1 MVGVAALAS
10 GCGDDPAALTGSVRV
25 AGSTTLL
32 PLMAQATAA
41 FAADYPLA
49 PVDVRMTGTTDG
61 ITLLCDRL
69 ADVAGASRPITVR
82 ELRGCATAGVH
93 PVQVTVGRDA
103 VVLFTATKGSA
114 PACMAL
120 GDLARR
126 FMAGPS
132 VNRPPVVVPD
142 PSSGTRSV
150 FVDTVVAPLAAQS
163 GADPVIRDDAHVATS
178 DQEMLA
184 EVLRMPGAIGL
195 AGWQTVRPWIGSVR
209 AIGVNDG
216 TGCVPP
222 DSATIAAG
230 TYPLTRDLLVYANP
244 DAGLSSDT
252 VVAYMDTLTSPDFLA
267 GADTGLSSAGVDAAQ
282 QAWATRA
289 PAEAAS

>member
-150 FVDTVVAPLAAQS
+150 FVDS
-163 GADPVIRDDAHVATS
+163 GADPGIRADAHVATS

-184 EVLRMPGAIGL
+184 EVLRVPGAIGL